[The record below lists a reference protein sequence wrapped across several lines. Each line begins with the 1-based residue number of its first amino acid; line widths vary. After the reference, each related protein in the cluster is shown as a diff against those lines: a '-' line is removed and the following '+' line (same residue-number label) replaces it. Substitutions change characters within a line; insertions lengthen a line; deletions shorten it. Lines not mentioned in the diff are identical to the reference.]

1 MKQHELKVY
10 EDGWTKVPY
19 CINCA
24 AEGLMLSEECPGKII
39 IMHGDLYL
47 TEDGNR
53 ISRKN

>member
-53 ISRKN
+53 INRKN